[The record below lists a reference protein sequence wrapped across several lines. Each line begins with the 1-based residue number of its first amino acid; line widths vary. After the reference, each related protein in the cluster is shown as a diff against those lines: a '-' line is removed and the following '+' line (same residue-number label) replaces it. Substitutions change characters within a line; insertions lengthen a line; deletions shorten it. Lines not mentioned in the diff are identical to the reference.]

1 MGAAVGA
8 ALKKIAVA
16 ILSDPKNW
24 KKIIGLVLG
33 LIVLVFTP
41 IAVVLVMFQSLAED
55 TEHIAVSP
63 EVESYTSLIE
73 KYAEQ
78 HGIPEYTA
86 LIKAIM
92 MQESNGQGLDPM
104 QASECGFNTR
114 YPHAPNSITEPE
126 YSIDVGIQN
135 IASVMEIAG
144 VTSPKDLEKIRL
156 ALQGYNY
163 GPGYISWAVVVA
175 LKSESDFFQIL
186 GTCNTCDFHHG
197 CDILDAHIDAVLR
210 VCDGV
215 RRMRIPCIESAL

>member
-114 YPHAPNSITEPE
+114 YPHTPNAITDPE

-135 IASVMEIAG
+135 VASVMEIAG
-144 VTSPKDLEKIRL
+144 VPRIWKKSDSLFKATTTAQDTSPGPSVITGVTAQTMPPNL
-156 ALQGYNY
+156 A
-163 GPGYISWAVVVA
+163 I
-175 LKSESDFFQIL
+175 
-186 GTCNTCDFHHG
+186 
-197 CDILDAHIDAVLR
+197 
-210 VCDGV
+210 
-215 RRMRIPCIESAL
+215 